1 MERWELEYSLY
12 LSHYKEKMHATL
24 TRRID
29 KVINFAL
36 LITGS
41 AVFADFGGNMFFGL
55 VVAAL
60 SALSYVGEFSKSSTE
75 ASRLAKEYHQIII
88 AKDSLSDEE
97 LSKVFQD
104 LNKSDSPVWN
114 CLSAAA
120 RNRTKLALYGRNQAD
135 LEKYSWFDAV
145 MSWLAGDKP

>member
-29 KVINFAL
+29 KGINFLL

-41 AVFADFGGNMFFGL
+41 AVFADFGGNVFFGL

-60 SALSYVGEFSKSSTE
+60 SALSYVGEFSKSSSE
-75 ASRLAKEYHQIII
+75 ASRLAKDYHQIII
-88 AKDSLSDEE
+88 AKDSLCNEQ
-97 LSKVFQD
+97 LFTAFQD
-104 LNKSDSPVWN
+104 LNKNDSPVWN

-120 RNRTKLALYGRNQAD
+120 RNRTKLALYGREKAT
-135 LEKYSWFDAV
+135 LEGYKKFDAV
-145 MSWLAGDKP
+145 ISWIAGDKP